1 MCIQVFRAIKS
12 TLFPNKVPKEQ
23 NFLFTD
29 KFSYIFHVMDAKTSA
44 NELLESI
51 WGERGFPVDPVWI
64 AAQLGLDVIE
74 TDLPESVSGALIKD
88 KEKDP
93 VIVLSKSDSK
103 NRKRFSCAHEI
114 GHYADRLN
122 QDGEQYEY
130 VDLRGQQASAGTNPD
145 EIFANQFAAALLMPE
160 DEVKRLV
167 KAGTATFLMAQH
179 FGVSDD
185 AIRYRLKNLGLR
197 TN

>member
-1 MCIQVFRAIKS
+1 
-12 TLFPNKVPKEQ
+12 
-23 NFLFTD
+23 
-29 KFSYIFHVMDAKTSA
+29 MDAKTSA

-51 WGERGFPVDPVWI
+51 WGGRGFPIDPVWI

-122 QDGEQYEY
+122 RDGEQYEY
-130 VDLRGQQASAGTNPD
+130 VDLRGQQASAGTNPE

-197 TN
+197 AN

>member
-1 MCIQVFRAIKS
+1 
-12 TLFPNKVPKEQ
+12 
-23 NFLFTD
+23 
-29 KFSYIFHVMDAKTSA
+29 MDAKSSA

-88 KEKDP
+88 REKDP
-93 VIVLSKSDSK
+93 IIVLSKSDSK

-130 VDLRGQQASAGTNPD
+130 VDFRGQQASAGTNPD
-145 EIFANQFAAALLMPE
+145 EVFANQFAAALLMPE
-160 DEVKRLV
+160 DEVRRLA
-167 KAGTATFLMAQH
+167 KAGTPTFLMAQR

-185 AIRYRLKNLGLR
+185 AIRFRLRNLGLR